1 MLEGTELAKN
11 LFSEIIGLE
20 ARNAQLGYGSFITID
35 FGENII
41 IKGKK
46 ASNDFERG
54 KWHLWVYMCTWR
66 LEQNGEPIVGAG
78 DEREV
83 LRLKIS
89 LLTGK
94 KLLQVKIL
102 NKSFDIIFD
111 FENGYRLLLFSFVVE
126 DDEQWMF
133 FTPNRKVFTA
143 GPGTNWEYEDSSKP

>member
-54 KWHLWVYMCTWR
+54 KWHLWV
-66 LEQNGEPIVGAG
+66 
-78 DEREV
+78 
-83 LRLKIS
+83 
-89 LLTGK
+89 
-94 KLLQVKIL
+94 
-102 NKSFDIIFD
+102 
-111 FENGYRLLLFSFVVE
+111 
-126 DDEQWMF
+126 
-133 FTPNRKVFTA
+133 
-143 GPGTNWEYEDSSKP
+143 

>member
-1 MLEGTELAKN
+1 MFEGTELAKN

-46 ASNDFERG
+46 PSNDFERG
-54 KWHLWVYMCTWR
+54 EWHLWVYMCTWR
-66 LEQNGEPIVGAG
+66 LEHNGEPIIGAG

-83 LRLKIS
+83 LRLKIP
-89 LLTGK
+89 LLNGK
-94 KLLQVKIL
+94 KLLQVKVL
-102 NKSFDIIFD
+102 NKSFDTILD
-111 FENGYRLLLFSFVVE
+111 FEKGYRLLLFSFTVE

-133 FTPNRKVFTA
+133 FTPNKKVFTA
-143 GPGTNWEYEDSSKP
+143 GPGTNWVYEDSSK